1 MRVCYILHVLID
13 SGLSLSLSRSSLFS
27 ATRAGA
33 SGPMIQRF
41 GSAVP
46 CHHLAS
52 ILLEQIL
59 CQLIG
64 TLPHLQGYMQV
75 QLREWKSHSSSA
87 SCFWP
92 WQLKIT
98 ESSTVLL
105 SISWCMPKP
114 CNSGNNDHPSFG
126 SGP

>member
-64 TLPHLQGYMQV
+64 TLPHFARL
-75 QLREWKSHSSSA
+75 HASSA
-87 SCFWP
+87 KGVEKSLIECIM
-92 WQLKIT
+92 LLALAIKIT
-98 ESSTVLL
+98 ESSTV
-105 SISWCMPKP
+105 
-114 CNSGNNDHPSFG
+114 
-126 SGP
+126 